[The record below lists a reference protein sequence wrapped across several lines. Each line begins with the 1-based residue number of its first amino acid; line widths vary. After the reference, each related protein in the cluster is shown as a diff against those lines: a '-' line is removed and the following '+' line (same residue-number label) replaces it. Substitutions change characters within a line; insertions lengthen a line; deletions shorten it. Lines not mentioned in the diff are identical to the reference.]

1 VNDTWGFLSDAATLQ
16 RIKIPKYLKSHQHWR
31 SGLMSEVS
39 KDLFKG
45 HQYLTIESYRKNGN
59 AVRTPV
65 WFAEEGDLLYV
76 WTSGVSGKARRI
88 RRNPQVKIAPANQSG
103 KPLGDWV
110 SGLATLYAVDT
121 PTYQHGNALMD
132 RKYGLMKK
140 LFNLFGRQNK
150 ADRTII
156 TIQIQE

>member
-1 VNDTWGFLSDAATLQ
+1 
-16 RIKIPKYLKSHQHWR
+16 
-31 SGLMSEVS
+31 MSAMS

-45 HQYLTIESYRKNGN
+45 HQYLTIESYRKNGDG
-59 AVRTPV
+59 VRTPV
-65 WFAEEGDLLYV
+65 WFAEENGVLYV

-88 RRNPQVKIAPANQSG
+88 RRNSQVKIAPANQSG
-103 KPLGDWV
+103 KPLGPWV
-110 SGLATLYAVDT
+110 NGVATLYPLDT

-140 LFNLFGRQNK
+140 LITFFNRQNK
-150 ADRTII
+150 ADRTVI